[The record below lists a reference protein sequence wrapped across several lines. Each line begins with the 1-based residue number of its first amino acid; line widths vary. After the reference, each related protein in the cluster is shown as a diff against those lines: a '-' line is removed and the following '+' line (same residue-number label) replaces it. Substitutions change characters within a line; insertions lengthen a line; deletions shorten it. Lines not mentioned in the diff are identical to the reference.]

1 MKSGEITFDCWKKA
15 DTETVKLFAGVFDIC
30 YYSADKRLT
39 DLFKEQQL
47 THNLLNNRVRV
58 LNTEYHTRL
67 WEKDIK
73 RIIEKLQAGGKQ
85 FEDRIRNNDKDVV
98 KEIAEFSGNKFVF
111 ATKYC
116 SFINPKNYPIY
127 DAFIGKMLE
136 YFQTEYKFYKN
147 GEVFKMETIKN
158 SKDYQKFVEIIDAFR
173 DKRCKEC
180 EYREIDKYLW
190 LVGKNEMEI

>member
-73 RIIEKLQAGGKQ
+73 RIINGK
-85 FEDRIRNNDKDVV
+85 EPWKSCKIIKTN
-98 KEIAEFSGNKFVF
+98 KEGKER
-111 ATKYC
+111 ATK
-116 SFINPKNYPIY
+116 NDN
-127 DAFIGKMLE
+127 
-136 YFQTEYKFYKN
+136 N
-147 GEVFKMETIKN
+147 
-158 SKDYQKFVEIIDAFR
+158 
-173 DKRCKEC
+173 
-180 EYREIDKYLW
+180 
-190 LVGKNEMEI
+190 